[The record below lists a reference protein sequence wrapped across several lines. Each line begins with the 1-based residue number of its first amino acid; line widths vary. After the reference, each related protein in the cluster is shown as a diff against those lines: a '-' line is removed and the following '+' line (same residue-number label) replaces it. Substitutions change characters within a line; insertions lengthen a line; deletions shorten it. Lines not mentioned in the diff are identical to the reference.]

1 MIVAADRILFPDA
14 DAPAAGWLE
23 VEGER
28 LVAAGLG
35 SAPRPVDEHLDG
47 IVAPGYV
54 DVHCHGGGGA
64 SFVTEDADVARHV
77 LAAHLTHGVT
87 TMVASLVTGSIDDLE
102 RQVATL
108 AALVES
114 GELGGVH
121 LEGPWLASKYKGAH
135 PADLLTDPTPET
147 VERLLAAGR
156 GTVKMVTI
164 APERTGAMDAVA
176 QLAEAGVVVA
186 VGHTDVDFDACQA
199 AIEAGARGATHL
211 FNAMAPLRHRNPG
224 PVLALWEDPRVH
236 LELIMDGVHVR
247 PELVA
252 FVMATEPGRVVLV
265 TDAMG
270 AACADDGDYLL
281 GELPVEVREGVARI
295 AGTDTIAGST
305 LTLDQAVRRC
315 VATGVGLAAA
325 VAAATAVAADY
336 LGLTDVGRLAP
347 GKRAD
352 LVVLD
357 DDLQVTRVMQ
367 RGRWL
372 RASA

>member
-1 MIVAADRILFPDA
+1 MILAADRILFPDA

-23 VEGER
+23 VEGDHV
-28 LVAAGLG
+28 VAAGLG
-35 SAPRPVDEHLDG
+35 SPPRPADEHLDG

-64 SFVTEDADVARHV
+64 SFVTEDPDVARHV
-77 LAAHLTHGVT
+77 LAVHLGRGTT
-87 TMVASLVTGSIDDLE
+87 TMVASLVTGSIPDLA
-102 RQVATL
+102 RQTATL
-108 AALVES
+108 AGLVES

-121 LEGPWLASKYKGAH
+121 LEGPWLCKKYKGAH
-135 PADLLTDPTPET
+135 PADLLADPTPET
-147 VERLLAAGR
+147 VAELIAAGR
-156 GTVKMVTI
+156 GAVRMVTI
-164 APERTGAMDAVA
+164 APERPGAMDAVA

-211 FNAMAPLRHRNPG
+211 FNAMAPLRHRDPG
-224 PVLALWEDPRVH
+224 PVLALWEDPRVY

-270 AACADDGDYLL
+270 AACADDGDYVL

-305 LTLDQAVRRC
+305 LTLDAAVRHCVAAGVPLAQAVRS
-315 VATGVGLAAA
+315 
-325 VAAATAVAADY
+325 ATAIPADY

-357 DDLQVTRVMQ
+357 EELQVTRVLQ

-372 RASA
+372 TASA

>member
-1 MIVAADRILFPDA
+1 MILAADRILFPDA

-23 VEGER
+23 VEGDHV
-28 LVAAGLG
+28 VAAGLG
-35 SAPRPVDEHLDG
+35 SPPRPADEHLDG

-64 SFVTEDADVARHV
+64 SFVTEDPDVARHV
-77 LAAHLTHGVT
+77 LAVHLGRGTT
-87 TMVASLVTGSIDDLE
+87 TMVASLVTGSIPDLA
-102 RQVATL
+102 RQTATL
-108 AALVES
+108 AGLVES

-121 LEGPWLASKYKGAH
+121 LEGPWLCKKYKGAH

-147 VERLLAAGR
+147 VAELVAAGR
-156 GTVKMVTI
+156 GAVRMVTI
-164 APERTGAMDAVA
+164 APERPGAMDAVA

-211 FNAMAPLRHRNPG
+211 FNAMAPLRHRDPG
-224 PVLALWEDPRVH
+224 PVLALWEDPRVY

-270 AACADDGDYLL
+270 AACADDGDYVL

-305 LTLDQAVRRC
+305 LTLDAAVRHCVAAGVPLAQAVRS
-315 VATGVGLAAA
+315 
-325 VAAATAVAADY
+325 ATAIPADY

-357 DDLQVTRVMQ
+357 EELQVTRVLQ

-372 RASA
+372 TASA

>member
-1 MIVAADRILFPDA
+1 MILAADRILFPDA

-23 VEGER
+23 VEGDHV
-28 LVAAGLG
+28 VAAGLG
-35 SAPRPVDEHLDG
+35 SPPRPADEHLDG

-64 SFVTEDADVARHV
+64 SFVTEDPDVARHV
-77 LAAHLTHGVT
+77 LAVHLGRGTT
-87 TMVASLVTGSIDDLE
+87 TMVASLVTGSIPDLA
-102 RQVATL
+102 RQTATL
-108 AALVES
+108 AGLVES

-121 LEGPWLASKYKGAH
+121 LEGPWLCKKYKGAH

-147 VERLLAAGR
+147 VAELIAAGR
-156 GTVKMVTI
+156 GAVRMVTI
-164 APERTGAMDAVA
+164 APERPGAMDAVA

-211 FNAMAPLRHRNPG
+211 FNAMAPLRHRDPG
-224 PVLALWEDPRVH
+224 PVLALWEDPRVY

-270 AACADDGDYLL
+270 AACADDGDYVL

-305 LTLDQAVRRC
+305 LTLDAAVRHCVAAGVPLAQAVRS
-315 VATGVGLAAA
+315 
-325 VAAATAVAADY
+325 ATAIPADY
-336 LGLTDVGRLAP
+336 LGLTEVGRLAP

-357 DDLQVTRVMQ
+357 EELQVTRVLQ

-372 RASA
+372 TASA